1 MSLVSSLIPI
11 NLGWLELRSLLVGSY
26 GHLTHNYLNYPY
38 LFESYKYKL
47 ISMVERGRTEWQCYT
62 VELTI

>member
-38 LFESYKYKL
+38 PLSPIIQEL
-47 ISMVERGRTEWQCYT
+47 EEISTQKGPPKKNS
-62 VELTI
+62 